1 MLSVAADFMMA
12 IYLLSIASHDVLYR
26 DLYNHFALVWTD
38 SWSCQATGLLA
49 VLSCE
54 VTTT

>member
-38 SWSCQATGLLA
+38 SWSCQATGLMA